1 MAVGVAV
8 TVVTV
13 VRFVAMAATFTVNM
27 SVMAFMSM
35 PFVAVVAAFGVC
47 MRMRAIRL
55 SGMRL
60 VAVAAAFA
68 VCVSMFMLGFA
79 SACFMVMA
87 ATVAVSMFMLGFA
100 NMCFGAM
107 AAAFAVLMSVFT
119 STRLVTVTAA
129 FTMPVAVSV
138 IIGMRVSM
146 PFVPVGKGFDLLRA
160 VGFGNAVVR
169 HGWLPGSICGL
180 VNTLKPLQGQ
190 GRNLEGP

>member
-1 MAVGVAV
+1 MGTAVGVAV
-8 TVVTV
+8 IVVMV
-13 VRFVAMAATFTVNM
+13 FVPMAAASTVSM
-27 SVMAFMSM
+27 FVMAFMSTR
-35 PFVAVVAAFGVC
+35 FVAVVAAFAVG

-60 VAVAAAFA
+60 VAVAAAFT

-79 SACFMVMA
+79 SACFVVMA
-87 ATVAVSMFMLGFA
+87 ATVAVGVFMLRFA
-100 NMCFGAM
+100 NTCFGAM
-107 AAAFAVLMSVFT
+107 AAAFAVLMNVFM
-119 STRLVTVTAA
+119 STRLVAVTAA
-129 FTMPVAVSV
+129 FPMPVGVSV
-138 IIGMRVSM
+138 IIGMRVGM
-146 PFVPVGKGFDLLRA
+146 PFVPVGKGFDLFRA